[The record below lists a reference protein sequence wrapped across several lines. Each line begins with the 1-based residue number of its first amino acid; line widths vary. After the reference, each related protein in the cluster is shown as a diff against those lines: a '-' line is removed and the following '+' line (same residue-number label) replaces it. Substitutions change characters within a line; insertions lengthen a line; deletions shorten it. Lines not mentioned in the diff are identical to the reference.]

1 MKKVLFFFVLALT
14 SCTPLFSNSYENQIL
29 LQTQNYTRDGGQ
41 IVSFDSFSEFANS
54 EFMKNLQKKKNP
66 TVAATTVIKIKQSD
80 NQSEKFLLFDESEI
94 ANDKDNSILRFI
106 TTRKVKFKEISF
118 GHFVRIASNTLPLSN
133 CASSQFSSSGALLQL
148 TSGWSKSFSL
158 DAGISH
164 THSNGYSIQQQPMVL
179 ALTASIGVHPFSF
192 KYTSSSAIIC
202 NANPGETV
210 QVMGTI
216 KFASFPNAKQRQA
229 EFSAKVGKF
238 VFGKWSSI
246 VSKNKH
252 KALGMIMFDNS
263 DFSSSFCSTDENLV
277 NCNFNFE
284 DEDPFVVDKGNQKSN
299 QVSS

>member
-1 MKKVLFFFVLALT
+1 MKVLFLFVLALT
-14 SCTPLFSNSYENQIL
+14 SCTSLFSNSDENQLL

-54 EFMKNLQKKKNP
+54 EFMKNLQKKKDP
-66 TVAATTVIKIKQSD
+66 TVAATTVIKIKQSI
-80 NQSEKFLLFDESEI
+80 NQSEKYLLFDESEI
-94 ANDKDNSILRFI
+94 ETDKDNSILRLI
-106 TTRKVKFKEISF
+106 TRRKVKFKEIRF

-148 TSGWSKSFSL
+148 TSGWSKSLSL
-158 DAGISH
+158 DAWFSH

-192 KYTSSSAIIC
+192 KYTSSSSIIC
-202 NANPGETV
+202 GANPGETV

-229 EFSAKVGKF
+229 DFSTKVGKF
-238 VFGKWSSI
+238 FYGQWSSI
-246 VSKNKH
+246 VTENKH

-263 DFSSSFCSTDENLV
+263 DFSTNFCSTDENLV
-277 NCNFNFE
+277 DCTFNFE
-284 DEDPFVVDKGNQKSN
+284 DQDPFVVDGGNLN
-299 QVSS
+299 QIES